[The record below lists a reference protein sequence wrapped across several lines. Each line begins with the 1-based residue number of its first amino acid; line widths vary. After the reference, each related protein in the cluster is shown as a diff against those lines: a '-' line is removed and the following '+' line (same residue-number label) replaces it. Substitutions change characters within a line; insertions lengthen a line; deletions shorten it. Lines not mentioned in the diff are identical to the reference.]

1 MSTRT
6 MLRCAVAFLA
16 ALFLSASAHALI
28 FRAYLASDGNDA
40 HPCTLTQPCRL
51 LPAALAATASGGEIW
66 MLDSAN
72 YNTATVTIDKS
83 VSILAVP
90 GAVGSVVATGGPA
103 LTITTL
109 GTVALRNLVIVP
121 LPGSGATHGV
131 SMVGAAA
138 SLTIENSLI
147 ANLPGEGVRVEF
159 AGTVK
164 ITDTIIRNN
173 GGYAVWLQG
182 DVRGS
187 ISRTQM
193 LGNGFGGVRVYGT
206 AAVTTAA
213 SITDS
218 IISGGID
225 GVYVHTI
232 IAGAD
237 ARAFVA
243 RSTIVGTN
251 YALQSLTP
259 GSVGSTL
266 ITVSYG
272 VITNNGFG
280 WFITGPN
287 SVIKSLGNNDFAD
300 NTSNTGS
307 LTSTP
312 LQ

>member
-1 MSTRT
+1 MSIRT
-6 MLRCAVAFLA
+6 LLRRSFAFALTLLA
-16 ALFLSASAHALI
+16 TTTADALL

-40 HPCTLTQPCRL
+40 HPCTLPKPCRL
-51 LPAALAATASGGEIW
+51 MPAALAAIAPGGEIW

-72 YNTATVTIDKS
+72 FNTATVTIDKP

-90 GAVGSVVATGGPA
+90 GAVGSIVATGGPA
-103 LTITTL
+103 ITVTTV
-109 GTVALRNLVIVP
+109 GTVALRNLVIGP

-131 SMVGAAA
+131 FMTGSAA

-147 ANLPGEGVRVEF
+147 ANLPGEGVRAEF

-164 ITDTIIRNN
+164 IADTIIRNN

-182 DVRGS
+182 DTRGT

-193 LGNGFGGVRVYGT
+193 LGNGFGGVRVYGASAT
-206 AAVTTAA
+206 TTTAHV
-213 SITDS
+213 TDS
-218 IISGGID
+218 VISGGID
-225 GVYVHTI
+225 GIYVHAF
-232 IAGAD
+232 IAGAN

-259 GSVGSTL
+259 ANVGSTL
-266 ITVSYG
+266 VTVSYS
-272 VITNNGFG
+272 VITDNGSG
-280 WFITGPN
+280 WFVFGPN
-287 SVIKSLGNNDFAD
+287 SVIKSLGNNHFQD
-300 NTSNTGS
+300 NSSSNGS
-307 LTSTP
+307 LTTTA